1 MLHDFLFAPFADP
14 AAAQLYQHLC
24 DALRADPGPGVTLLL
39 GNFAVEDEGAALD
52 AVVVRP
58 HSITVL
64 VLVPRGGKLQM
75 PALGYGAWQLDGH
88 PLPGAVAEADNPY
101 EQFRRQKD
109 DLAAWLKPQFAPEQ
123 ANLHFISGLVVFG
136 APVAFSP
143 EVEEQ
148 LGQLPDS
155 SFQLLAEAGQLP
167 RRLAQLARPEIDL
180 NEADLTEW
188 AHTLAN
194 DVEPAPG
201 APTSSSSAPAA
212 GAAPAPSFLRKAW
225 SWLGADDIP
234 EDAPYGQPAAQ
245 AAASSAEKERL
256 EQVQREA
263 QAQVQ
268 QQIQALEAREAA
280 RERRMEEL
288 RNELAQAPPV
298 TTEAQALRDRLAAET
313 QEKAALEEAIR
324 ASRAESES
332 RNRDLDAKIQQLG
345 QLIEQLNVRAA
356 AAPDPAPAVAA
367 VPAAVPSPAAFV
379 AAASSAAP
387 GPAVPV
393 KAPAPALAAP
403 VSAAS
408 AASPVSAIPV
418 AATSASAAPPISAA
432 PRAGAAL
439 PPQLLAALASF
450 RRLKAWRPRLPRVA
464 AVLGVAGLLGLG
476 VWGLSHVKSGPP
488 VPYQE
493 NGKWG
498 LADASG
504 TPVVPAKY
512 SAVGPVQQER
522 AVVEDQ
528 GVYGL
533 IDEAGKEV
541 VAPAYD
547 ALNPYAGG
555 YARVRV
561 GNAYTFLDEDGQE
574 FADYYF
580 NALDFSE
587 GLAAVL
593 DHRGWHYLRGPEPE
607 DPAKPPVLFQ
617 EAYSFHEGLARVR
630 LADGYT
636 YITKDYLADPSRG
649 TKPFGRYELATDFEN
664 GKARVTQS
672 GRSFLIDTDGEP
684 VK

>member
-1 MLHDFLFAPFADP
+1 MLHDFLFAPFTDP
-14 AAAQLYQHLC
+14 ATAQLYQHLR
-24 DALRADPGPGVTLLL
+24 DTLRADSGSGVTLLL
-39 GNFAVEDEGAALD
+39 GNFAVEDGGETLD

-58 HSITVL
+58 RSITVL

-75 PALGYGAWQLDGH
+75 PALGYGAWQLDGR
-88 PLPGAVAEADNPY
+88 PLPGAGAEADNPY

-109 DLAAWLKPQFAPEQ
+109 DLAAWLKSQFAPEQ

-180 NEADLTEW
+180 SEADLMEW
-188 AHTLAN
+188 AHNLAEEP
-194 DVEPAPG
+194 EPAPG
-201 APTSSSSAPAA
+201 APASSTSAPAA
-212 GAAPAPSFLRKAW
+212 GAAQAPSFLRKAW

-256 EQVQREA
+256 ERMQRET

-268 QQIQALEAREAA
+268 QQLQALEAREAE

-288 RNELAQAPPV
+288 RNQLAQAPPV

-324 ASRAESES
+324 ASRADSES

-345 QLIEQLNVRAA
+345 QLIEQFNVRAA
-356 AAPDPAPAVAA
+356 APSPATA
-367 VPAAVPSPAAFV
+367 AAVPSPAASV
-379 AAASSAAP
+379 AAAPAAAP
-387 GPAVPV
+387 GPAAPAAAAGPAGPASTVPNPAV
-393 KAPAPALAAP
+393 AAPGPAPA
-403 VSAAS
+403 AS
-408 AASPVSAIPV
+408 V
-418 AATSASAAPPISAA
+418 AAGPAAPPLAAA
-432 PRAGAAL
+432 PRVGAAL
-439 PPQLLAALASF
+439 PSPLLAALGGF
-450 RRLKAWRPRLPRVA
+450 RRLRVWRRRLPRVA
-464 AVLGVAGLLGLG
+464 ALLGVAGLLGLG

-561 GNAYTFLDEDGQE
+561 GNVYTFLDEDGQE

-580 NALDFSE
+580 NAFDFSD
-587 GLAAVL
+587 GLTAVL

-607 DPAKPPVLFQ
+607 DPAKPPVLFK

-636 YITKDYLADPSRG
+636 YITKDYLADPTQG
-649 TKPFGRYELATDFEN
+649 TKPFGRYALATDFEN
-664 GKARVTQS
+664 GRARVTQS